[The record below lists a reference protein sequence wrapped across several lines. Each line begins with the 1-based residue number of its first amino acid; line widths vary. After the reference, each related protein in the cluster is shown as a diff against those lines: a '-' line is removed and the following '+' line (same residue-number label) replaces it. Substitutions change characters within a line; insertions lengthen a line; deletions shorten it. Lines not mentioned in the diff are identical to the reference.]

1 MSKPTVTS
9 VKAELDTHEA
19 VCAERWKETIL
30 RIKRIEHIMIGT
42 AGTTILLLVG
52 IILNG
57 MIHVFLLFVYVG
69 VGEDK
74 RLTSNDMYFRSVDD
88 CVYFAQRLHKQGNN
102 ITAYCLPK
110 LVDKDVRTY

>member
-1 MSKPTVTS
+1 
-9 VKAELDTHEA
+9 
-19 VCAERWKETIL
+19 
-30 RIKRIEHIMIGT
+30 
-42 AGTTILLLVG
+42 
-52 IILNG
+52 

-74 RLTSNDMYFRSVDD
+74 RLVSNDMYFRSVDD
-88 CVYFAQRLHKQGNN
+88 CVYYAQRLHKQGQK